1 MTLNKKA
8 NDFEKEQG
16 GGYMGGLEEG
26 KGRPKE
32 VIIV

>member
-1 MTLNKKA
+1 MTLNKKTHE
-8 NDFEKEQG
+8 FEKEQG

-26 KGRPKE
+26 KRRTKE